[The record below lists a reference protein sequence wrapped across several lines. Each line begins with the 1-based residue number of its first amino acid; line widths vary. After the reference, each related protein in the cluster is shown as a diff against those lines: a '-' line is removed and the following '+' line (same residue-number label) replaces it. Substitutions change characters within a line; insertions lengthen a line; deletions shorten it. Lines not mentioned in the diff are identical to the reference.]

1 MFFSKIEGYCLV
13 MALSLWTSNF
23 WLIENTSTKN
33 IVTSLPKIT
42 HPSKIYEESV
52 VGKQRRNQF
61 SKRKSWRAKDV
72 LELVHSD
79 LCGPIKLSSNGGKNY
94 LITFTDD
101 FSRKTWVYFLQNK
114 SEAFSFLKASRLV

>member
-1 MFFSKIEGYCLV
+1 